1 MHAGQS
7 RRLICHLLLAVA
19 LHFPASATFAQEH
32 GTISGDRS
40 TDMALDLIVVRPIGL
55 VASVIGTAVF
65 VPALPLTLPSG
76 SAGET
81 AHEWIAAPLEY
92 TFNRPLGNFDRCG
105 ADRHPCG
112 QR

>member
-19 LHFPASATFAQEH
+19 LHFPASAAFAQEH

-55 VASVIGTAVF
+55 VASVIGTAGF
-65 VPALPLTLPSG
+65 VLALPFTLPSG

-92 TFNRPLGNFDRCG
+92 TFNRPLGDFDRCG